1 MTSSDVQVYLAC
13 DREYVAPA
21 AVTIASIES
30 TTSSRVSY
38 HVLTHEFPEEAAEA
52 LKRLADVDI
61 VEVGDA
67 LEHLG
72 VKSKARIASPAYYRL
87 LIPKLA
93 KGDRCVYTDVD
104 VVFAD
109 DIAKA
114 SATDLDGMMVGAV
127 RDVQGYSFFQASP
140 LVRDY
145 WENVVG
151 ADPKT
156 YFCSGFLVMDLNALR
171 LADLPFLETARSY
184 PWAFHDMDVL
194 NHLLVGSVKMLD
206 SRWVVMP
213 PCKYKAEYLSEEE
226 KKQWQEAQDNP
237 AVYHYAGDAKPWNDP
252 LMWESGRWW
261 SVAKSLPEPL
271 YQESLALL
279 ARSSAKQAWSV
290 YNAQIASLQTA
301 VERLGG

>member
-1 MTSSDVQVYLAC
+1 MTRSSVQVYMAC

-21 AVTIASIES
+21 AVTIASIER
-30 TTSSRVSY
+30 TTHSIVSY
-38 HVLTHEFPEEAAEA
+38 HVLSHGMPEEAKKA
-52 LKRLADVDI
+52 LQRLADVEI
-61 VEVGDA
+61 VEVGDS

-87 LIPKLA
+87 LIPQIA

-104 VVFAD
+104 VVFSD

-114 SATDLDGMMVGAV
+114 NDTDLKGMMVGAV
-127 RDVQGYSFFQASP
+127 RDVQGYSCYLSNP

-145 WENVVG
+145 WHDVVK
-151 ADPKT
+151 ADPET
-156 YFCSGFLVMDLNALR
+156 YFCSGFLVMDLRALR
-171 LADLPFLETARSY
+171 LADLPFVDTVRSY

-194 NHLLVGSVKMLD
+194 NHLLSGSVRLMD

-213 PCKYKAEYLSEEE
+213 PEMSKVEYLSEAEQTE
-226 KKQWQEAQDNP
+226 WEAAQRNP

-252 LMWESGRWW
+252 LMWEAGRWW
-261 SVAKSLPEPL
+261 EVARSLPEPL
-271 YQESLALL
+271 YEESLALL
-279 ARSSAKQAWSV
+279 ARSSAKQAWST

-301 VERLGG
+301 VERLVG